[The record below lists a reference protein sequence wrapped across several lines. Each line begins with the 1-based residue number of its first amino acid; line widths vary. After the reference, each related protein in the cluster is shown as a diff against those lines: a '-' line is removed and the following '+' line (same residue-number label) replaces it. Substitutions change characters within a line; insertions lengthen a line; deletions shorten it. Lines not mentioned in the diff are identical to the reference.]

1 MTDLEQKLR
10 EDICEVARRLYNAG
24 FMAGSDGNLSSILND
39 HEILITPSRLGKGF
53 LKPSDIAK
61 IDRQGNQLAG
71 DLPVTTEK
79 AVHLAAY
86 EERPDICAVAH
97 CHPPI
102 LVAFSVA
109 GLDLPQCILPEIE
122 IMFGGSIPLARYA
135 TPGGSAL
142 ADSIRP
148 FIRERTNHV
157 VLMDHHGLVAV
168 GQDIYQAGIRT
179 EHAEAAAKVIFYARQ
194 LGGEKPLSRE
204 NVEELHQAHDKVV
217 KLESGVYAGYCHSP
231 EDSIDLENGKLST
244 SMLEPVNE
252 AELERIVR
260 DAVRQAMQERQD

>member
-24 FMAGSDGNLSSILND
+24 FMAGSDGNLSAILSD
-39 HEILITPSRLGKGF
+39 DEILITPSRLGKGF
-53 LKPSDIAK
+53 LKPTDIVK
-61 IDRQGNQLAG
+61 IDKQGNQLAG

-109 GLDLPQCILPEIE
+109 GLDLPQSILPEIE
-122 IMFGGSIPLARYA
+122 ITFGGSVPVAHYA
-135 TPGGSAL
+135 TPGGKEL

-148 FIRERTNHV
+148 YIRERSNNV

-179 EHAEAAAKVIFYARQ
+179 EHAEAAAKVIFYARL
-194 LGGEKPLSRE
+194 LGGEKPLTRE
-204 NVEELHQAHDKVV
+204 NVKELQQAHEKVV
-217 KLESGVYAGYCHSP
+217 QMESGVFSGYCHSP
-231 EDSIDLENGKLST
+231 ECTVDLGNGKLST
-244 SMLEPVNE
+244 TMLEPVNE

-260 DAVRQAMQERQD
+260 GAVRQAMQARQD